1 MNNPALERLRVR
13 TVVGMQLFLAA
24 ALIALALTIQ
34 VQPTAQTWDW
44 LGFMLAAAVPMLIS
58 LSMLIPS
65 VRSQSAWVRAA
76 GWFVILVGAGVILVR
91 IARMAYGPLYYETDL
106 SVFRPIHAFLPF
118 VFMFA
123 FALMRASN
131 AIRFCWLLWFVVC
144 LILLPGL
151 YLSTGFDIERDG
163 VSGLLLWLLVG
174 NPVFLALMHSLPRYE
189 EALARSESEKDE
201 MRAQAELAAEL
212 SESKERFDLV
222 VQSLQVGAWDRWL
235 DRDDRRWWSP
245 RFYELIGYSE
255 QELPASDESLQRI
268 IHPEDRDRAFNE
280 AARQLD
286 ECGIMD
292 VNFRLMT
299 KHRGYRWFNSV
310 SKALR
315 DENGRTLRLAGAI
328 ADIHDRKVAEDG
340 LHAAKHELTR
350 MAYRDPLT
358 DLHNRRYFNEQ
369 FSRELDR
376 ARRNQ
381 HPLSVLLLDLDHFK
395 AYNDHYGHTAGDT
408 CLVEVARR
416 MISSVYRPTDTVA
429 RLGGE
434 EFAVLL
440 ADTERGGAEQVAQR
454 IRHAL
459 HESPMLHEKSPLGR
473 VTASIGIATLDSAE
487 QVTSVELMLGEADQ
501 ALYRVKDQGRDGI
514 LHFQDLDASDPP
526 ST

>member
-1 MNNPALERLRVR
+1 M
-13 TVVGMQLFLAA
+13 
-24 ALIALALTIQ
+24 
-34 VQPTAQTWDW
+34 
-44 LGFMLAAAVPMLIS
+44 
-58 LSMLIPS
+58 
-65 VRSQSAWVRAA
+65 
-76 GWFVILVGAGVILVR
+76 
-91 IARMAYGPLYYETDL
+91 
-106 SVFRPIHAFLPF
+106 
-118 VFMFA
+118 
-123 FALMRASN
+123 
-131 AIRFCWLLWFVVC
+131 
-144 LILLPGL
+144 
-151 YLSTGFDIERDG
+151 
-163 VSGLLLWLLVG
+163 
-174 NPVFLALMHSLPRYE
+174 
-189 EALARSESEKDE
+189 
-201 MRAQAELAAEL
+201 
-212 SESKERFDLV
+212 

-245 RFYELIGYSE
+245 RFYELIGYSAE
-255 QELPASDESLQRI
+255 ELPAGDESLQRI

-286 ECGIMD
+286 DCGIMD
-292 VNFRLMT
+292 VNFRLTT

-310 SKALR
+310 SKAQR

-328 ADIHDRKVAEDG
+328 ADIHDRKVAEDA

-358 DLHNRRYFNEQ
+358 DLFNRRFFNEQ

-381 HPLSVLLLDLDHFK
+381 HPISVLLLDLDHFK
-395 AYNDHYGHTAGDT
+395 AYNDQYGHTAGDT

-416 MISSVYRPTDTVA
+416 MAGSVYRPADTVA

-440 ADTERGGAEQVAQR
+440 ADTERAGAEQVAHR

-473 VTASIGIATLDSAE
+473 VTASIGVATLSTAAS
-487 QVTSVELMLGEADQ
+487 VTSVELMLGEADQ
-501 ALYRVKDQGRDGI
+501 ALYRVKDQGRDGVM
-514 LHFQDLDASDPP
+514 HFDDLAAAEPP